1 MVGELPLFCF
11 TLYAIILR
19 SPDGSRR
26 YLIARDITRG
36 DLRLTCYSDYN
47 EKRKHQSKMFFST
60 TSKAD
65 RPAEESLVR

>member
-26 YLIARDITRG
+26 SLIARDLL
-36 DLRLTCYSDYN
+36 LRL
-47 EKRKHQSKMFFST
+47 
-60 TSKAD
+60 
-65 RPAEESLVR
+65 